1 MSSKKDDEIYLRH
14 ILEAISWVE
23 EYLANTTK
31 EESLDNHLVQDGV
44 IRQVGIV
51 GEAAKHLSSEF
62 REKHIDMP
70 WKDIAGMRDKLI
82 HDYFGVD
89 IEAVWETAIRDIPIL
104 KAKVTS
110 ILG

>member
-23 EYLANTTK
+23 EYLTNTTK
-31 EESLDNHLVQDGV
+31 KEFLDNHLVQDGV

-62 REKHIDMP
+62 REKHKGMP

-89 IEAVWETAIRDIPIL
+89 IEAVWETAMRDIPIL